1 MQSTKEIYLDI
12 VETGILIIRKAAS
25 FGDKRQCFIESD
37 HIHNIPMLLKNL
49 DNQELHKYY
58 WQVTRNS
65 YLKMSKPEWIR
76 QYEYLW
82 KELEKINKMSA

>member
-1 MQSTKEIYLDI
+1 MQNTKEIYLDI
-12 VETGILIIRKAAS
+12 LETGILIIRKAAS
-25 FGDKRQCFIESD
+25 FGDKKQCFIESD

-65 YLKMSKPEWIR
+65 YLQMSKPEWVR
-76 QYEYLW
+76 QYEFLW
-82 KELEKINKMSA
+82 KKLEKINKMSD

>member
-25 FGDKRQCFIESD
+25 LGNKRQCFVESD

-49 DNQELHKYY
+49 DNQELHRYY
-58 WQVTRNS
+58 WMVTRNS
-65 YLKMSKPEWIR
+65 YIQMSKPEYVCK
-76 QYEYLW
+76 YEYLW
-82 KELEKINKMSA
+82 KQLGKIKEMSA